1 MAHRVVG
8 CNTRRPG
15 GAERAAFSGPV
26 SSLDFRGER
35 LRRPRRQAA
44 TPQPGEDALG
54 DGDGTLKAEE
64 AWGLIGTGERSLG
77 STEGVEDLVGRL
89 FAHPGTIYSAGQRQ
103 RVVLAR
109 ALYRKRRVRPW
120 APATSGASS
129 GARLRLA
136 GARSAP

>member
-1 MAHRVVG
+1 MPAVTGTTYGEQCWAQLFGLRSTIVFKALFVL
-8 CNTRRPG
+8 CTWL
-15 GAERAAFSGPV
+15 GAIFQAQAV
-26 SSLDFRGER
+26 LDFGDLMVLGMAFPNITGIDRRRRGS
-35 LRRPRRQAA
+35 RR
-44 TPQPGEDALG
+44 
-54 DGDGTLKAEE
+54 
-64 AWGLIGTGERSLG
+64 
-77 STEGVEDLVGRL
+77 RL